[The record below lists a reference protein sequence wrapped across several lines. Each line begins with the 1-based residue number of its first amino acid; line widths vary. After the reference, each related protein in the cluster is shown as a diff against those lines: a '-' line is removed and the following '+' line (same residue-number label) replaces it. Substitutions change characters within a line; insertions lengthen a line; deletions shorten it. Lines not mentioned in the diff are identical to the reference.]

1 MMIRWSE
8 NVSLYRSDV
17 GDRKTAYGKSG
28 DCLLRATTERYGK
41 WNIFVRLL
49 RIPQHAR
56 ATDIVIEEG
65 QPGVIYLF
73 QFGDVHGQK
82 YLRICNATTPK
93 WQLKT
98 SLNSRGVVR

>member
-49 RIPQHAR
+49 RISQHAR

-65 QPGVIYLF
+65 QPGVIYLLVWRCARTKILTDM
-73 QFGDVHGQK
+73 QCKH
-82 YLRICNATTPK
+82 
-93 WQLKT
+93 
-98 SLNSRGVVR
+98 S